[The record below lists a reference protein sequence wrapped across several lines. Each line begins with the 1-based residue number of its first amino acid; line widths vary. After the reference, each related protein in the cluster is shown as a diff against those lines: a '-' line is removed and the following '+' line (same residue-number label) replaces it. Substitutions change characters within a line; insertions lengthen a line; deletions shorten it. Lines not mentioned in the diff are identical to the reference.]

1 VTNRAKLLASGL
13 AVLLVSACVSTSSGP
28 PVRTED
34 TAEAANQYYSLG
46 ARYYR
51 NGQYELARDRL
62 KHALTFD
69 PKLAIAHSVLALT
82 YQALDVPRLAEEHF
96 ELAVRFEPKNISV
109 RNTYAVYLC
118 QQREFDKAR
127 AQFERVI
134 NNPENDDPEVM
145 LTNAGVCMV
154 QKPAPAEAETY
165 FRRALSEKP
174 GYGEALLQMALL
186 KRQAGDQ
193 LSARA
198 FLQRYLGSNPSS
210 AAILYLAVQI
220 EKDIGN
226 ARASTDYTHQ
236 LLRDFPTSEEARRLM
251 EAG

>member
-1 VTNRAKLLASGL
+1 MMT
-13 AVLLVSACVSTSSGP
+13 ACVSTSSGP
-28 PVRTED
+28 AERTEN
-34 TAEAANQYYSLG
+34 TAEAAKQYYSLG

-51 NGQYELARDRL
+51 NGQYELARERL
-62 KHALTFD
+62 SHALSFD

-82 YQALDVPRLAEEHF
+82 YQALDNPRLAEEHF
-96 ELAVRFEPKNISV
+96 ELAVRYEPRNIDV
-109 RNTYAVYLC
+109 RNTYAVFLC
-118 QQREFDKAR
+118 QQRDFDKAR
-127 AQFERVI
+127 TQFERI
-134 NNPENDDPEVM
+134 IKIPENDDSEVM
-145 LTNAGVCMV
+145 LTNAGVCMA
-154 QKPAPAEAETY
+154 QKPDRVEAEKY
-165 FRRALSEKP
+165 FRRALTEKP

-226 ARASTDYTHQ
+226 ARASTDYTNQ
-236 LLRDFPTSEEARRLM
+236 LLSDYPASAEARRLL
-251 EAG
+251 ETG